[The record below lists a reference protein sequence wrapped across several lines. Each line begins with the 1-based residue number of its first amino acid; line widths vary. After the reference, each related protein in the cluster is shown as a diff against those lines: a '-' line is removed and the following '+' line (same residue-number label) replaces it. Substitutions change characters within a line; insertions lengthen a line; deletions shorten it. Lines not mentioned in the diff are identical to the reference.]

1 MRNRRELP
9 KKTRLLVRFYWQAG
23 GRSELAVRANKD
35 ICKIDYSFRLI
46 RPQTSSLFARF
57 SFLLQE
63 YFGGP
68 LSVRPWL
75 LKLSGICRWPAE
87 ARHRPRPGSNSAH
100 ILSSRPDHKLFPHTL
115 TRFFQRPAVARA
127 SSPCV
132 AILYWGTLAYQE
144 VPGFLA
150 CPQRITTL

>member
-1 MRNRRELP
+1 MYGL
-9 KKTRLLVRFYWQAG
+9 G
-23 GRSELAVRANKD
+23 S
-35 ICKIDYSFRLI
+35 S
-46 RPQTSSLFARF
+46 SSLESADG
-57 SFLLQE
+57 LL
-63 YFGGP
+63 
-68 LSVRPWL
+68 RPVTD
-75 LKLSGICRWPAE
+75 
-87 ARHRPRPGSNSAH
+87 PRPGSNSAH

-150 CPQRITTL
+150 CPQRMKTL